1 LFDVILH
8 PGPVACG
15 SHCSSDEEAF
25 IIDVDIDGCIVI
37 QEDWQPGNPSD
48 MFGWGAQR
56 LYRAQYAE
64 YQHDS
69 SSPFD
74 FQAWESAVDG
84 KIISLAEIDWMIFTV
99 FSAHMNFV
107 GLDARTF
114 VDEQEQ
120 RSTSKVAHT
129 LKSIRTASTSSRSV
143 HIVHKD

>member
-1 LFDVILH
+1 
-8 PGPVACG
+8 
-15 SHCSSDEEAF
+15 
-25 IIDVDIDGCIVI
+25 
-37 QEDWQPGNPSD
+37 

-56 LYRAQYAE
+56 LYRAQYLE

-69 SSPFD
+69 SSAFD

-84 KIISLAEIDWMIFTV
+84 KIISLADIDWMIFTV

-120 RSTSKVAHT
+120 QSMSKDVRT
-129 LKSIRTASTSSRSV
+129 LKSISTDSTSFRSV
-143 HIVHKD
+143 VKD